1 MPSPVCFLEREGK
14 ALYGITSVFCRDI
27 TDQLLDQNGLSYTG
41 TSKQSDFTSLGIG
54 RQKIN
59 YLDSCLQNLYHRA
72 LLFKCRRFSV
82 NTPPFTVCNRFS
94 VINGFSQNIK

>member
-54 RQKIN
+54 RQK
-59 YLDSCLQNLYHRA
+59 
-72 LLFKCRRFSV
+72 
-82 NTPPFTVCNRFS
+82 TPPAVRQTGPYLWFPAMYFC
-94 VINGFSQNIK
+94 G